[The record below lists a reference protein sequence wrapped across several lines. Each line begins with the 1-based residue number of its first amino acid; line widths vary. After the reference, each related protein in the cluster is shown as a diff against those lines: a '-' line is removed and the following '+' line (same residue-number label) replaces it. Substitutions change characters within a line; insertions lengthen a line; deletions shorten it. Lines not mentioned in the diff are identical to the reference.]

1 MKTVGVLWAV
11 MLFSACQSEGSSID
25 AVALEALEQR
35 ALVIDVR
42 TPEEYEQ
49 GHYPGAV
56 NIPHEQI
63 LAGVRSRALGPD
75 DPIVLYCRSGNRS
88 GKAHTTLSDA
98 GYSVTHNAGGLSAL
112 LAATGQDPVRSPEP

>member
-1 MKTVGVLWAV
+1 MKTVGIFWAV
-11 MLFSACQSEGSSID
+11 LLFSACQSEDNSVD
-25 AVALEALEQR
+25 AGALLALEQR

-49 GHYPGAV
+49 GHYPGAI

-88 GKAHTTLSDA
+88 GKAQTTLSDA

-112 LAATGQDPVRSPEP
+112 LAATGHDSVRSPEP

>member
-11 MLFSACQSEGSSID
+11 MLLSACQSEGSSID
-25 AVALEALEQR
+25 AGALEALKQR

-49 GHYPGAV
+49 GHYPGAI

-88 GKAHTTLSDA
+88 GKAQTTLSDA

-112 LAATGQDPVRSPEP
+112 LAATGQDPVRSREP

>member
-11 MLFSACQSEGSSID
+11 MLFSACQSEGSNID

-49 GHYPGAV
+49 GHYPGAI

-88 GKAHTTLSDA
+88 GKAQAILSAA

-112 LAATGQDPVRSPEP
+112 LAATGQNPVRSPEP

>member
-88 GKAHTTLSDA
+88 GKAQTTLSDA

-112 LAATGQDPVRSPEP
+112 LAATGQDSVRSPEP

>member
-49 GHYPGAV
+49 GHYPGAI

-88 GKAHTTLSDA
+88 GKAQATLSAA

-112 LAATGQDPVRSPEP
+112 LSATGQDPVRSPEP

>member
-11 MLFSACQSEGSSID
+11 MLFSACQSEGNSVD
-25 AVALEALEQR
+25 AGALEALEQR
-35 ALVIDVR
+35 ALIIDVR
-42 TPEEYEQ
+42 TSEEYAQ

-63 LAGVRSRALGPD
+63 LAGVRSRAIGPD
-75 DPIVLYCRSGNRS
+75 DPVVLYCRSGNRS
-88 GKAHTTLSDA
+88 GKAQTTLSDA

-112 LAATGQDPVRSPEP
+112 LAATGQDPVRSREP

>member
-1 MKTVGVLWAV
+1 MKTVGILWAV

-42 TPEEYEQ
+42 TPEEYER
-49 GHYPGAV
+49 GHYPGAI

-75 DPIVLYCRSGNRS
+75 DAIVLYCRSGNRS
-88 GKAHTTLSDA
+88 GKAQAILSAA

-112 LAATGQDPVRSPEP
+112 LAATGQNPVRSPEP

>member
-1 MKTVGVLWAV
+1 MKTVGIFWAV
-11 MLFSACQSEGSSID
+11 LLFSACQSEDNSVD
-25 AVALEALEQR
+25 AGALLALEQR
-35 ALVIDVR
+35 ALIIDVR

-49 GHYPGAV
+49 GHYPGAI

-88 GKAHTTLSDA
+88 GKAQTTLRDA